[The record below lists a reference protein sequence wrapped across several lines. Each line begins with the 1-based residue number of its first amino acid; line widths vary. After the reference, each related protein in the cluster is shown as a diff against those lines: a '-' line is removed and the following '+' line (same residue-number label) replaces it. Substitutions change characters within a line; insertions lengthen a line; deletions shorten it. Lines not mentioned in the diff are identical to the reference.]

1 MIIAQQVVEKPVCMN
16 SPKVGVHVKCKA
28 NQQQGLKISW
38 ELNNF
43 LSRSFSSD
51 EIGSKLELRL
61 IARVKLRLWLKIL
74 AAKQCN
80 SNECYG
86 NFTPTRCAVGRRYQ
100 IVNLQG
106 GTATCSETVSFL
118 GNELREGV
126 FRTFGFL
133 KPKRLFSRI
142 KLVTKN
148 DLAPRRG
155 YCWDHASSPKV
166 LQKETASAEAAR
178 T

>member
-1 MIIAQQVVEKPVCMN
+1 MNAMVTSHLPACLYSIAGK
-16 SPKVGVHVKCKA
+16 KV
-28 NQQQGLKISW
+28 NRQDFYTRQT
-38 ELNNF
+38 
-43 LSRSFSSD
+43 
-51 EIGSKLELRL
+51 
-61 IARVKLRLWLKIL
+61 
-74 AAKQCN
+74 AAH
-80 SNECYG
+80 
-86 NFTPTRCAVGRRYQ
+86 TRCAVGRRDQ
-100 IVNLQG
+100 IVNLHG
-106 GTATCSETVSFL
+106 GTATSSEIVSFL
-118 GNELREGV
+118 DNELREGV

-142 KLVTKN
+142 KLITKS

>member
-1 MIIAQQVVEKPVCMN
+1 MNAVVTSHLPVCLY
-16 SPKVGVHVKCKA
+16 SAAGKKVNRQDLHTR
-28 NQQQGLKISW
+28 QT
-38 ELNNF
+38 
-43 LSRSFSSD
+43 
-51 EIGSKLELRL
+51 
-61 IARVKLRLWLKIL
+61 
-74 AAKQCN
+74 AA
-80 SNECYG
+80 Y
-86 NFTPTRCAVGRRYQ
+86 TRCAVDRRDQ
-100 IVNLQG
+100 IVTLQG
-106 GTATCSETVSFL
+106 GTATRSETESFL
-118 GNELREGV
+118 DNELREGV

-166 LQKETASAEAAR
+166 LQEETTSAEAVG

>member
-1 MIIAQQVVEKPVCMN
+1 
-16 SPKVGVHVKCKA
+16 
-28 NQQQGLKISW
+28 
-38 ELNNF
+38 LNA
-43 LSRSFSSD
+43 
-51 EIGSKLELRL
+51 K
-61 IARVKLRLWLKIL
+61 VKLRLWLNFWQQNSAIAMNVVVTSHL
-74 AAKQCN
+74 PVCLYSAAGKKVNRQDFYTGKTVARTHC
-80 SNECYG
+80 
-86 NFTPTRCAVGRRYQ
+86 TVGRKNQ
-100 IVNLQG
+100 KVNLHG
-106 GTATCSETVSFL
+106 GTVPRSETVSFL
-118 GNELREGV
+118 DNELREGV

-166 LQKETASAEAAR
+166 LRKETASAKAAR

>member
-1 MIIAQQVVEKPVCMN
+1 MNAVVTSHLPVCLY
-16 SPKVGVHVKCKA
+16 SATGKKVNH
-28 NQQQGLKISW
+28 QDFYTRQT
-38 ELNNF
+38 
-43 LSRSFSSD
+43 
-51 EIGSKLELRL
+51 
-61 IARVKLRLWLKIL
+61 
-74 AAKQCN
+74 AA
-80 SNECYG
+80 Y
-86 NFTPTRCAVGRRYQ
+86 THCAVDRRDQ
-100 IVNLQG
+100 IVTLQG
-106 GTATCSETVSFL
+106 GTATRSETESFL
-118 GNELREGV
+118 DNELREGV

-166 LQKETASAEAAR
+166 LQEETASAEAVY

>member
-1 MIIAQQVVEKPVCMN
+1 MN
-16 SPKVGVHVKCKA
+16 AK
-28 NQQQGLKISW
+28 
-38 ELNNF
+38 
-43 LSRSFSSD
+43 
-51 EIGSKLELRL
+51 
-61 IARVKLRLWLKIL
+61 VKLRLWLNFWQQNSAIAMNVVVTSHLPVCLYSAAGKKVNRQDFYTRQTVARTRCTV
-74 AAKQCN
+74 AAK
-80 SNECYG
+80 
-86 NFTPTRCAVGRRYQ
+86 TK
-100 IVNLQG
+100 IVNLHG
-106 GTATCSETVSFL
+106 GTATRSETVSFL
-118 GNELREGV
+118 DNELREGV

>member
-1 MIIAQQVVEKPVCMN
+1 
-16 SPKVGVHVKCKA
+16 
-28 NQQQGLKISW
+28 
-38 ELNNF
+38 LNA
-43 LSRSFSSD
+43 
-51 EIGSKLELRL
+51 K
-61 IARVKLRLWLKIL
+61 VKLWLWLKFWQQNSAIAMNAVVTSHL
-74 AAKQCN
+74 PVCLYSAAGKKVNRQDFYTGKTFARTHC
-80 SNECYG
+80 
-86 NFTPTRCAVGRRYQ
+86 TVRRKNQ
-100 IVNLQG
+100 KVNLHG
-106 GTATCSETVSFL
+106 GTIPRSETVSFL
-118 GNELREGV
+118 DNELREGV

-166 LQKETASAEAAR
+166 LRKETASAEAAR